1 MKCVQDFTA
10 CGLGDMPG
18 PHINWIPKTKRCV
31 GSPQLTKQRDIM
43 VFPSKVFLRP
53 RNIFSSGTKVV
64 SGGLVLSL
72 AL

>member
-1 MKCVQDFTA
+1 MLVQDFTA

-18 PHINWIPKTKRCV
+18 PHINWIPKPKRCV

-43 VFPSKVFLRP
+43 VFHSKVFLRP
-53 RNIFSSGTKVV
+53 WNVFSYGTKVV